1 MHLLHEPSPPAA
13 RRPAD
18 PSPAAAGEA
27 DGAVLRGESLTRREI
42 EVVRLAALGTTT
54 AGIAD
59 ALHIRVVTA
68 RNHIANAERKL
79 GARSR
84 LEMVLLAMRA
94 GLV

>member
-1 MHLLHEPSPPAA
+1 M
-13 RRPAD
+13 
-18 PSPAAAGEA
+18 
-27 DGAVLRGESLTRREI
+27 
-42 EVVRLAALGTTT
+42 RLAALGTTT